1 MKYVVVVEAPEYIEV
16 EARSEEQAIEIVKN
30 NVQDARLKAYAR
42 FSVCKEIQ
50 PVEDKNEERKTH

>member
-50 PVEDKNEERKTH
+50 PVGESK

>member
-50 PVEDKNEERKTH
+50 PIEDKK

>member
-1 MKYVVVVEAPEYIEV
+1 MKYIVIVEAPEYIEV

-30 NVQDARLKAYAR
+30 NIKDERLKAYAR

-50 PVEDKNEERKTH
+50 PVEEKV